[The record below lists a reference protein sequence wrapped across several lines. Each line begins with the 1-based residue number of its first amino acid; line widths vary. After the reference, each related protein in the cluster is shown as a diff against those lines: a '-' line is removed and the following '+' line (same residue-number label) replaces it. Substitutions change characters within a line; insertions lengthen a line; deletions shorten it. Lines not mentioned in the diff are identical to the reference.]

1 MTKLTD
7 SAPNNIA
14 ADLLAQDTI
23 CLDPGIDLGSLDW
36 MQSGADATFSSMDFG
51 AISSVDLNSI
61 SLTSTNAI
69 NVGAVGTGMPHSI
82 GTGTSINWPNTIWTT
97 NTTASPV
104 TMNQA
109 GKISLQGDD
118 ADIEI
123 NGQSLMKMLQSLQHR
138 LGWLQPN
145 AQLEAEWDELR
156 ALGERYRELEKI
168 CEEKSKAWQCL
179 KNLPP
184 PVIP

>member
-36 MQSGADATFSSMDFG
+36 MQSGA
-51 AISSVDLNSI
+51 
-61 SLTSTNAI
+61 
-69 NVGAVGTGMPHSI
+69 
-82 GTGTSINWPNTIWTT
+82 GTSINWSNLTIAPLTTTQINTLSSSYQFSTT
-97 NTTASPV
+97 VSP
-104 TMNQA
+104 
-109 GKISLQGDD
+109 KLSLQGDD

>member
-1 MTKLTD
+1 MTKLTH

-14 ADLLAQDTI
+14 ADMLAQDTI
-23 CLDPGIDLGSLDW
+23 SLDPGIDLGSLDW
-36 MQSGADATFSSMDFG
+36 MQSGA
-51 AISSVDLNSI
+51 
-61 SLTSTNAI
+61 
-69 NVGAVGTGMPHSI
+69 
-82 GTGTSINWPNTIWTT
+82 GTSINWSNLTIGPLTTTQINTLSPSYQFSTT
-97 NTTASPV
+97 VSP
-104 TMNQA
+104 
-109 GKISLQGDD
+109 KLSLQGDD

>member
-36 MQSGADATFSSMDFG
+36 MQSGA
-51 AISSVDLNSI
+51 
-61 SLTSTNAI
+61 
-69 NVGAVGTGMPHSI
+69 
-82 GTGTSINWPNTIWTT
+82 GTSINWSNLTIAPLLTTTQINTLSPSYQFSTT
-97 NTTASPV
+97 VSP
-104 TMNQA
+104 
-109 GKISLQGDD
+109 KLSLQGDD

>member
-36 MQSGADATFSSMDFG
+36 MQSGA
-51 AISSVDLNSI
+51 
-61 SLTSTNAI
+61 
-69 NVGAVGTGMPHSI
+69 
-82 GTGTSINWPNTIWTT
+82 GTSINWSNLTIAPLTTTQINTLSPSYQFSTT
-97 NTTASPV
+97 VSP
-104 TMNQA
+104 
-109 GKISLQGDD
+109 KLSLQGDD

-123 NGQSLMKMLQSLQHR
+123 NGQSLMKMLQSLQQR
-138 LGWLQPN
+138 LDWLQPN
-145 AQLEAEWDELR
+145 PALEAEWDELR
-156 ALGERYRELEKI
+156 ELGERYRELEKI

>member
-14 ADLLAQDTI
+14 ADMLAQDTI

-36 MQSGADATFSSMDFG
+36 MQSGA
-51 AISSVDLNSI
+51 
-61 SLTSTNAI
+61 
-69 NVGAVGTGMPHSI
+69 
-82 GTGTSINWPNTIWTT
+82 GTSINWSNLTIAPLTTTQINTLSPSYQFSTT
-97 NTTASPV
+97 VSP
-104 TMNQA
+104 
-109 GKISLQGDD
+109 KLSLQGDD

-123 NGQSLMKMLQSLQHR
+123 NGQSLMKMLQSLQQR
-138 LGWLQPN
+138 LDWLQPN
-145 AQLEAEWDELR
+145 PALEAEWDELR
-156 ALGERYRELEKI
+156 ELGERYRELEKI

>member
-36 MQSGADATFSSMDFG
+36 MQSGA
-51 AISSVDLNSI
+51 
-61 SLTSTNAI
+61 
-69 NVGAVGTGMPHSI
+69 
-82 GTGTSINWPNTIWTT
+82 GTSINWSNLTIAPLTTTQINTLSPSYQFSTT
-97 NTTASPV
+97 VSP
-104 TMNQA
+104 
-109 GKISLQGDD
+109 KLSLQGDD

>member
-7 SAPNNIA
+7 PEPNNTA

-36 MQSGADATFSSMDFG
+36 MQ
-51 AISSVDLNSI
+51 NS
-61 SLTSTNAI
+61 TAI
-69 NVGAVGTGMPHSI
+69 NWS
-82 GTGTSINWPNTIWTT
+82 NLTIAPL
-97 NTTASPV
+97 TTAQITNIGPSYQFSTTVSP
-104 TMNQA
+104 
-109 GKISLQGDD
+109 KLSLQGND

-123 NGQSLMKMLQSLQHR
+123 NGQSLMKTLQSLQQR